1 MFVAV
6 AITDFDRSFEETT
19 REHKTVTT
27 LESVPGILHICYYIK
42 KPSVFVFLS
51 KSTYCQ
57 ASWL

>member
-19 REHKTVTT
+19 REHKTVTA
-27 LESVPGILHICYYIK
+27 LESVPGILHICYYK

-57 ASWL
+57 AS